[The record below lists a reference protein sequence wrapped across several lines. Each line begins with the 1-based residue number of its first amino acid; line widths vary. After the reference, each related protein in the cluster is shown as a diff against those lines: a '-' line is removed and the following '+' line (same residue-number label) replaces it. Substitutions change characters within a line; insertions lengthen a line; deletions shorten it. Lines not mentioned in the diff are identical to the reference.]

1 MQEIRINDPV
11 GLREAWWQIANDA
24 RVAEFRRL
32 DAEDGEEFFFD
43 LAPRDQADLLLLMTT
58 AERRLWLRLLAPDDA
73 ADVIQETEEDEDRNA
88 LLAVLD
94 SATRKEVSALM
105 AYEEDEAGGL
115 MSSRFARVRPDM
127 TADEAISYL
136 RRQASSAL
144 QIETI
149 YYVYVL
155 DAQQRL
161 LGIAT
166 FRELFAAPGDRFVR
180 DVMETDIITVPEEM
194 DQEAVARIFAE
205 QDVIALPVVDEQGRM
220 QGLITVDDIV
230 DVVEEEATEDIQK
243 YGGMEVLDEPYLR
256 IAFGLLLRKRVVWL
270 IILFVC
276 GLITVRVL
284 SGFEADFGKVAGLI
298 AFLPL
303 VISCGGNSGS
313 QASTL
318 VIRAMTLGEV
328 RLRDWWR
335 VARREIAMGLALG
348 AILASIGTAR
358 VLIGHWL
365 HFDVLQDFTDFAL
378 TVSISVTAVVLVGSL
393 IGSMLP
399 FVLRRFGLD
408 PASAS
413 GPMVATIMD
422 ATGVVLYF
430 SVANVFFHLTG

>member
-1 MQEIRINDPV
+1 MADNRTIDTVE
-11 GLREAWWQIANDA
+11 LREAWWLLATED
-24 RVAEFRRL
+24 RVQGFRL
-32 DAEDGEEFFFD
+32 LGPADGEEFFFD
-43 LAPRDQADLLLLMTT
+43 LAPRDQADLLLLLTP

-73 ADVIQETEEDEDRNA
+73 ADVIQETDEPEDRA
-88 LLAVLD
+88 SLLAVLD
-94 SATRKEVSALM
+94 SATRKEVAALM

-115 MSSRFARVRPDM
+115 MSSRFARVRADM

-136 RRQASSAL
+136 RKQAISAL

-155 DAQQRL
+155 DPQQRL
-161 LGIAT
+161 LGIAS
-166 FRELFAAPGDRFVR
+166 FRELFAAPGDRLVR
-180 DVMETDIITVPEEM
+180 DVMQTDVITIHEEM
-194 DQEAVARIFAE
+194 DQEEVARIFAE
-205 QDVIALPVVDEQGRM
+205 QDVIALPVVDDHGVM
-220 QGLITVDDIV
+220 KGIVTVDDIV

-256 IAFGLLLRKRVVWL
+256 ISFATLLRKRVVWL
-270 IILFVC
+270 MILFVG
-276 GLITVRVL
+276 GLFTVQAL
-284 SGFEADFGKVAGLI
+284 SGFEDNFRKIYGLI

-303 VISCGGNSGS
+303 VISSGGNSGS

-328 RLRDWWR
+328 RMRDWWR

-348 AILASIGTAR
+348 GILAAIGASR
-358 VLIGHWL
+358 VFLGQALDLGAHQQFL
-365 HFDVLQDFTDFAL
+365 LFAG
-378 TVSISVTAVVLVGSL
+378 TVAISVTAVVLVGSI

-399 FVLRRFGLD
+399 FLLRRTGFD

-422 ATGVVLYF
+422 ATGVLLYF
-430 SVANVFFHLTG
+430 TVANFFFNLTN